1 MSCPA
6 ILITMSSFFVLRRV
20 FVHTGECSH
29 KGVFV
34 HTGECTFTR
43 GSARLHGGVFTQ
55 GSARLHR
62 GVFVHTGVC
71 TFTQESVCSYR
82 GVYVHTGEC
91 TLTQESACSHKS
103 WHCRCSFAYQ
113 ILVYKTSLALRC
125 VYVCL
130 TLIGLA
136 RTIYIRCVY
145 GIFGRESTIFTVIYS
160 VYTRFWP
167 TVDIKLSGAASH
179 SAPFLIHAWCVDKR
193 FQRSLKNTK
202 AKEKRIND
210 AGSGET
216 LLAVLLKNRGHFGSG
231 CRKTSSPKEG

>member
-6 ILITMSSFFVLRRV
+6 VLITMSSFFVLRRV

-34 HTGECTFTR
+34 HTGECT
-43 GSARLHGGVFTQ
+43 FTQ